1 MRHLLYS
8 SAAAL
13 LALAGCQKSAPEPA
27 AIFNQDWYSTF
38 QPGANGAT
46 IYSTTRQNLGWRYD
60 GFRLNADGTYLEYGL
75 GPADGAEERPGTWRD
90 EGSQTYRITF
100 QNPDR
105 PGYVLRISNAQ
116 SKQLQARRDY

>member
-1 MRHLLYS
+1 MRLLLYA

-13 LALAGCQKSAPEPA
+13 LTLASCQESDPKPA
-27 AIFNQDWYSTF
+27 VLLNQDWYSTF
-38 QPGANGAT
+38 QPGSNGFT

-90 EGSQTYRITF
+90 EGSQTYRINF
-100 QNPDR
+100 DNPDR
-105 PGYVLRISNAQ
+105 PGYLLRISKAQ
-116 SKQLQARRDY
+116 EDQLQARRD